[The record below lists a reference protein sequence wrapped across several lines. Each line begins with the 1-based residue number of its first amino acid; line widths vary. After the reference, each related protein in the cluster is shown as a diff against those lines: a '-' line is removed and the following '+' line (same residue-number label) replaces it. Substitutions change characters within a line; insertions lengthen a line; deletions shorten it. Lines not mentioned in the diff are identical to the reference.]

1 VTKFYNPI
9 MNELRSVGIRENVTL
24 SVANYVLAMGGVE
37 ISRVDVLWQ
46 VPARS
51 GGPWSAWS

>member
-1 VTKFYNPI
+1 VTKFYNLI

-37 ISRVDVLWQ
+37 ISR
-46 VPARS
+46 
-51 GGPWSAWS
+51 